1 MRQTNNLHVVDTT
14 PLITPTQL
22 KAELPMTERA
32 AETVA
37 NTRDA
42 IRDILQGTDRRLL
55 AVVGPCSIHD
65 VEAARDYA
73 SHLLRIRKELEE
85 YLLIVMRVY
94 FEKPRTTTGWKGL
107 INDPHLNDTYDM
119 ATGLRLARQLLLDL
133 ADQGLPAATEML
145 DPITPQ
151 YLAELVTWTGI
162 GARTSESQTH
172 REMASGLSMPVGFKN
187 STDGS
192 IAPAVN
198 AMSAAMQPHRFLGID
213 GEGQV
218 SIVSTTGNPDC
229 HLVLRGGSNAPNYD
243 TESVSIAT
251 TVLKQGNLCTRI
263 MVDCSHGNAQK
274 DFRKQPL
281 ALHSVATQLCT
292 GDSPLMGVMIE
303 SNLVAGKQSF
313 PVPRHQLVYGQSITD
328 PCVDFPT
335 TVTMLRELAEA
346 VDHCHIAV
354 VTSSSNKEEK
364 RE

>member
-1 MRQTNNLHVVDTT
+1 MRQTNNLHVVETT

-22 KAELPMTERA
+22 KAELPISERA

-37 NTRDA
+37 TTRDT
-42 IRDILQGTDRRLL
+42 IRDILQGEERRLL

-65 VEAARDYA
+65 VASARDYA
-73 SHLLRIRKELEE
+73 NHLLKARRELEDQ
-85 YLLIVMRVY
+85 LLIVMRVY

-107 INDPHLNDTYDM
+107 INDPHLDDSYDM

-133 ADQGLPAATEML
+133 AEQGLPAATEML

-198 AMSAAMQPHRFLGID
+198 AMSAAQQPHRFLGID
-213 GEGQV
+213 SEGQV
-218 SIVSTTGNPDC
+218 SVVNTTGNPDC
-229 HLVLRGGSNAPNYD
+229 HLVLRGGSTAPNYD
-243 TESVSIAT
+243 TESISIAM
-251 TVLKQGNLCTRI
+251 TVLKQANLCTRI

-274 DFRKQPL
+274 DFRKQSV
-281 ALHSVATQLCT
+281 ALHNVAAQIRA
-292 GDSPLMGVMIE
+292 GNSHLMGVMIE
-303 SNLVAGKQSF
+303 SNLVAGKQPF
-313 PVPRHQLVYGQSITD
+313 PAPRHQLVYGQSITD

-335 TVTMLRELAEA
+335 TLTMLRELAEA
-346 VDHCHIAV
+346 ATNRHVPAAAD
-354 VTSSSNKEEK
+354 
-364 RE
+364 

>member
-1 MRQTNNLHVVDTT
+1 MRQTNDLHVVETS
-14 PLITPTQL
+14 PLITPTAL
-22 KAELPMTERA
+22 RDELPISERA

-37 NTRDA
+37 STRDA
-42 IRDILQGTDRRLL
+42 IRDILQEKDSRLL

-73 SHLLRIRKELEE
+73 SHLIRAQRELADR
-85 YLLIVMRVY
+85 LLIVMRVY

-107 INDPHLNDTYDM
+107 INDPHLDDTHDM
-119 ATGLRLARQLLLDL
+119 ATGLRLARKLLLDL
-133 ADQGLPAATEML
+133 AEEGLPAATEML

-151 YLAELVTWTGI
+151 YLAGLVSWTGI

-198 AMSAAMQPHRFLGID
+198 AMSAAQHPHRFLGID
-213 GEGQV
+213 TEGKV

-229 HLVLRGGSNAPNYD
+229 HLVLRGGANAPNYD
-243 TESVSIAT
+243 AESVEIAS
-251 TVLKQGNLCTRI
+251 TVLTQAHLCPRI
-263 MVDCSHGNAQK
+263 MIDCSHGNAQK
-274 DFRKQPL
+274 DFHKQPV
-281 ALHSVATQLCT
+281 ALHDVAMQIRSGNTR
-292 GDSPLMGVMIE
+292 LMGVMIE

-313 PVPRHQLVYGQSITD
+313 PAPRHQLVYGQSITD

-335 TVTMLRELAEA
+335 TLAMLRELAEA
-346 VDHCHIAV
+346 VDPRRVPLVAG
-354 VTSSSNKEEK
+354 
-364 RE
+364 

>member
-22 KAELPMTERA
+22 KAELPITERA

-37 NTRDA
+37 STREA
-42 IRDILQGTDRRLL
+42 IRDILQGKDRRLL

-73 SHLLRIRKELEE
+73 NHLQKIRKELADR
-85 YLLIVMRVY
+85 LLIVMRVY

-107 INDPHLNDTYDM
+107 INDPHLDDTYDI
-119 ATGLRLARQLLLDL
+119 ATGLRLARKLLLDL
-133 ADQGLPAATEML
+133 ADHGLPAATEML
-145 DPITPQ
+145 DPISPQ

-198 AMSAAMQPHRFLGID
+198 AMSAAMQPHRFLGINGD
-213 GEGQV
+213 GQV
-218 SIVSTTGNPDC
+218 SIVNTTGNPDC

-243 TESVSIAT
+243 PASVGIAT
-251 TVLKQGNLCTRI
+251 TVLKQANLCMRI
-263 MVDCSHGNAQK
+263 MVDCSHGNTQK

-281 ALHSVATQLCT
+281 ALHSVATQIRS
-292 GDSPLMGVMIE
+292 GDRQLMGVMIE

-313 PVPRHQLVYGQSITD
+313 PAPRQQLVYGQSITD

-335 TVTMLRELAEA
+335 TVTMLRELAET
-346 VDHCHIAV
+346 V
-354 VTSSSNKEEK
+354 VTS
-364 RE
+364 

>member
-1 MRQTNNLHVVDTT
+1 MRQTNNLHVVDTI
-14 PLITPTQL
+14 PLITPMQL
-22 KAELPMTERA
+22 KAEIPMTERA

-37 NTRDA
+37 TTRDA
-42 IRDILQGTDRRLL
+42 IRDILQGKDHRLL

-65 VEAARDYA
+65 VGAARDYA
-73 SHLLRIRKELEE
+73 SHLLKIRKELAES
-85 YLLIVMRVY
+85 LLIVMRVY

-145 DPITPQ
+145 DQITPQ

-162 GARTSESQTH
+162 GARTSESQSH

-198 AMSAAMQPHRFLGID
+198 AISAAIQPHRFLGINSD
-213 GEGQV
+213 GQV
-218 SIVSTTGNPDC
+218 SIVNTTGNPDC

-243 TESVSIAT
+243 AENIAIAT
-251 TVLKQGNLCTRI
+251 TVLKQANLCTRI

-274 DFRKQPL
+274 DFRKQQL
-281 ALHSVATQLCT
+281 ALSSVASQIRA
-292 GDSPLMGVMIE
+292 DHSQLMGVMIE
-303 SNLVAGKQSF
+303 SNLV
-313 PVPRHQLVYGQSITD
+313 
-328 PCVDFPT
+328 
-335 TVTMLRELAEA
+335 
-346 VDHCHIAV
+346 
-354 VTSSSNKEEK
+354 
-364 RE
+364 

>member
-1 MRQTNNLHVVDTT
+1 MRQTNNLHVVDTF
-14 PLITPTQL
+14 PLVTPTEL
-22 KAELPMTERA
+22 KQELSISERV

-37 NTRDA
+37 TTRDA
-42 IRDILQGTDRRLL
+42 IRAILQGEDRRLL

-65 VEAARDYA
+65 VDAARDYA
-73 SHLLRIRKELEE
+73 EHLLKAREELQER
-85 YLLIVMRVY
+85 LLIIMRVY

-107 INDPHLNDTYDM
+107 INDPHLDDSYDV
-119 ATGLRLARQLLLDL
+119 ATGLRLARKLLLDL
-133 ADQGLPAATEML
+133 AEAGLPSATEML

-198 AMSAAMQPHRFLGID
+198 AMSASLHPHRFLGID
-213 GEGQV
+213 GKGQV
-218 SIVSTTGNPDC
+218 SVVTTTGNPDC

-243 TESVSIAT
+243 AESVAIAAK
-251 TVLKQGNLCTRI
+251 VLQQSNLCTRI
-263 MVDCSHGNAQK
+263 MVDCSHGNTQK

-281 ALHSVATQLCT
+281 ALASVAAQLRA
-292 GDSPLMGVMIE
+292 GDTHLMGVMIE
-303 SNLVAGKQSF
+303 SNLVAGKQPF
-313 PVPRHQLVYGQSITD
+313 PAPRQQLVYGQSITD

-335 TVTMLRELAEA
+335 TLAMLHELADA
-346 VDHCHIAV
+346 AAARP
-354 VTSSSNKEEK
+354 SS
-364 RE
+364 R

>member
-1 MRQTNNLHVVDTT
+1 MRQTNNLHVVETT

-22 KAELPMTERA
+22 KAELPISERA

-37 NTRDA
+37 TTRDT
-42 IRDILQGTDRRLL
+42 IRDILQGEDHRLL

-73 SHLLRIRKELEE
+73 GHLLKARREVEDR
-85 YLLIVMRVY
+85 LLIVMRVY

-107 INDPHLNDTYDM
+107 INDPHLDDSYDM
-119 ATGLRLARQLLLDL
+119 ATGLRLARALLLDL
-133 ADQGLPAATEML
+133 AEQGLPAATEML

-198 AMSAAMQPHRFLGID
+198 AMSAAQQPHRFLGID
-213 GEGQV
+213 SEGQV
-218 SIVSTTGNPDC
+218 SIVNTTGNPDC
-229 HLVLRGGSNAPNYD
+229 HLVLRGGSTAPNYD
-243 TESVSIAT
+243 AESINIAT
-251 TVLKQGNLCTRI
+251 TVLKQANLSTRI

-274 DFRKQPL
+274 DFRKQAV
-281 ALHSVATQLCT
+281 ALHNVAAQVRASNT
-292 GDSPLMGVMIE
+292 SLMGVMIE
-303 SNLVAGKQSF
+303 SNLVAGKQPF
-313 PVPRHQLVYGQSITD
+313 PIPRHQLVYGQSITD

-335 TVTMLRELAEA
+335 TLTMLRELAEA
-346 VDHCHIAV
+346 AANRHMAA
-354 VTSSSNKEEK
+354 S
-364 RE
+364 

>member
-1 MRQTNNLHVVDTT
+1 MRQTNNLHVVETT

-22 KAELPMTERA
+22 KAELPISERA

-37 NTRDA
+37 TTRDT
-42 IRDILQGTDRRLL
+42 IRDILQGKDPRLL

-73 SHLLRIRKELEE
+73 GHLLKARQEVEDR
-85 YLLIVMRVY
+85 LLIVMRVY

-107 INDPHLNDTYDM
+107 INDPHLDDSYDM
-119 ATGLRLARQLLLDL
+119 ATGLRLARKLLLDL
-133 ADQGLPAATEML
+133 AEQGLPAATEML

-151 YLAELVTWTGI
+151 YLAELVSWTGI

-198 AMSAAMQPHRFLGID
+198 AMSAARQPHRFLGID
-213 GEGQV
+213 SEGQV
-218 SIVSTTGNPDC
+218 SVVSTTGNPDC
-229 HLVLRGGSNAPNYD
+229 HLVLRGGSTAPNYD
-243 TESVSIAT
+243 AESIGIAM
-251 TVLKQGNLCTRI
+251 TVLKQAHLCARL

-274 DFRKQPL
+274 DFRKQVV
-281 ALHSVATQLCT
+281 ALHNVAAQIRA
-292 GDSPLMGVMIE
+292 DNPNLMGVMIE

-335 TVTMLRELAEA
+335 TLTMLRELADA
-346 VDHCHIAV
+346 ATNRHLMA
-354 VTSSSNKEEK
+354 S
-364 RE
+364 